1 MICPPTNTLSF
12 MNYSSQRVSP
22 QLLEE
27 IKTALDTIRYGSIE
41 IYVQDK
47 QVTQITI
54 RSIKKT
60 KLEIDQ
66 KGQSN
71 PQSRNTQ
78 AQNLQEKIKVLTLQ
92 K

>member
-1 MICPPTNTLSF
+1 